1 MKILPITQA
10 ENKYIYNKNKTNLSA
25 HNIQQDNFNI
35 PCYYPLNFKAKK
47 VNIALEK
54 EKLLRQ
60 LNEILKKDIPEESE
74 DDMILRLTDAVS
86 RFIANKF
93 KKLERIDSQANII
106 YNSTSLTEIQK
117 YEFLNKLKREY
128 SRIQKQ
134 LPDYMEK
141 QADDEKTDFLLI
153 NKLKSAILN
162 GKYDLKKVFISHYS
176 KLNDIS
182 TAEELKSTYPYI
194 PLPQPP
200 EKVIAAK
207 IAKNQNKEFYTFFDE
222 CKENGNVDLLE
233 DYLTQEFPKI
243 LLSAFAKNKP
253 TDTELIERLYMA
265 MGKEMI
271 KRYESI
277 KQKDMFDSLPIKI
290 KQKSPIITDE
300 EIKLL
305 SLDYDDYILNVIRE
319 IYLNHKKPNE
329 IIYSDGKTT
338 LNLSKIQDSAYKFE
352 RFPEKYKQFIKMA
365 ENIKQAERTY
375 ENFSEEE
382 FKQRMLFYTDLM
394 GENEELLEKMV
405 EFDSSM
411 FTIEDKIQ
419 LAKMLRKLD
428 MVFDEE
434 MTLKDAIFEIHKENI
449 KPTGT
454 VRINETKR
462 SEAIQKFKE
471 EQKTAAKLRAIQEE
485 FDNAINFLY
494 ENNLNYSAELAS
506 LYRPVTIDNAGEN
519 YKFIIEIIKKYS
531 GNKDNISNLN
541 KEIVYWNKY
550 IESKKNNLDGVTKA
564 EEYATLKDGTIDKI
578 KAGKYL
584 FNKSLV
590 ESYDD
595 NKNLQSNVGNMI
607 MSIAQGDKAIEYF
620 CKYDD
625 YKMTVQNKGSSI
637 NTLLNIFDEKSDK
650 QFLKYLIIQDYIKNP
665 TTGTVTQS
673 GMKPI
678 TASITPKAKQE
689 IYDYY
694 RFPKCIEL
702 FSAFEDAMS
711 KFATTKA
718 SSGIKKLG
726 RNNDSLSNVYELK
739 IIGYKDR
746 LISYDGTYVF
756 DEFSP
761 VGRH

>member
-1 MKILPITQA
+1 
-10 ENKYIYNKNKTNLSA
+10 
-25 HNIQQDNFNI
+25 
-35 PCYYPLNFKAKK
+35 
-47 VNIALEK
+47 
-54 EKLLRQ
+54 
-60 LNEILKKDIPEESE
+60 
-74 DDMILRLTDAVS
+74 MILRLTDAVS

-106 YNSTSLTEIQK
+106 YNSNSLTQIQK
-117 YEFLNKLKREY
+117 YESLNALRREY
-128 SRIQKQ
+128 SRIKKQ
-134 LPDYMEK
+134 LPDYTEK
-141 QADDEKTDFLLI
+141 QTDDGKTDFLLI
-153 NKLKSAILN
+153 NKLKSAILE

-176 KLNDIS
+176 KLNDI
-182 TAEELKSTYPYI
+182 TTIEELKSAYPHI
-194 PLPQPP
+194 PIPQSPVN
-200 EKVIAAK
+200 VIAAK
-207 IAKNQNKEFYTFFDE
+207 IAKNQNKEFYIFLDE
-222 CKENGNVDLLE
+222 CKRNSDTDSLE
-233 DYLTQEFPKI
+233 KYLTKI
-243 LLSAFAKNKP
+243 IFSAFGKNKP
-253 TDTELIERLYMA
+253 ANTELVERLFMA
-265 MGKEMI
+265 MNEEMI

-277 KQKDMFDSLPIKI
+277 KQKNMFDSLPIKI
-290 KQKSPIITDE
+290 KQKSLIITDE
-300 EIKLL
+300 EFKLL
-305 SLDYDDYILNVIRE
+305 SLDYDDYVLNVIRK
-319 IYLNHKKPNE
+319 IYLNHKKPND
-329 IIYSDGKTT
+329 IVYSDGKTT

-352 RFPEKYKQFIKMA
+352 RFPEKYKQFIKIA
-365 ENIKQAERTY
+365 DNIKQAERAY
-375 ENFSEEE
+375 ENYSEEE

-394 GENEELLEKMV
+394 GEDEELLEKMV

-411 FTIEDKIQ
+411 FTPDDKIQ
-419 LAKMLRKLD
+419 LAKMLKKLD

-434 MTLKDAIFEIHKENI
+434 LTLKDAIFEIHKENI
-449 KPTGT
+449 KPSGT
-454 VRINETKR
+454 VKINEVKR
-462 SEAIQKFKE
+462 AEAIQKLKD
-471 EQKTAAKLRAIQEE
+471 EQKTAAKLHAIQEK

-506 LYRPVTIDNAGEN
+506 SYRPSTINDAGEN
-519 YKFIIEIIKKYS
+519 YKFIIGIVKKYS
-531 GNKDNISNLN
+531 KNKDNISNLN

-550 IESKKNNLDGVTKA
+550 IESKKNNLDGVKKA

-595 NKNLQSNVGNMI
+595 NKNLQSDVGNMI

-637 NTLLNIFDEKSDK
+637 HTLLSLFDEKSDK
-650 QFLKYLIIQDYIKNP
+650 QFLKYLITQDYIKNP
-665 TTGTVTQS
+665 TTGKVTQS
-673 GMKPI
+673 GMKPV

-689 IYDYY
+689 IFDYY
-694 RFPKCIEL
+694 KFPKCIEL
-702 FSAFEDAMS
+702 FSAFEDAMT

-746 LISYDGTYVF
+746 LIAYDGTYTF